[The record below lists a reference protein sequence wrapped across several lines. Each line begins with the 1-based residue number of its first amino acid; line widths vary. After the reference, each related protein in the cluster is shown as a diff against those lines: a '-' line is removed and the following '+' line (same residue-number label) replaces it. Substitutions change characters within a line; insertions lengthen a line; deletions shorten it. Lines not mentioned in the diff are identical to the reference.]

1 MHFFACPSARPF
13 HLELPPFFTGFVSL
27 VSLHVQARD
36 TSGQD
41 GPILVVEVEIVPV
54 DDNAPVLVIPEES
67 VPVMP
72 R

>member
-1 MHFFACPSARPF
+1 
-13 HLELPPFFTGFVSL
+13 
-27 VSLHVQARD
+27 
-36 TSGQD
+36 
-41 GPILVVEVEIVPV
+41 VEIVPV